1 MTAEDV
7 VEASLSGLRRRKLF
21 VVPGW
26 RYKLVVA
33 LVNRIPVR
41 LRLALEAGAPHN
53 RARLPGRGN
62 PD

>member
-1 MTAEDV
+1 MSAEDV
-7 VEASLSGLRRRKLF
+7 VDASLDGLRRRKLF

-41 LRLALEAGAPHN
+41 LRLALESAAPHN
-53 RARLPGRGN
+53 RARLSERAN

>member
-1 MTAEDV
+1 MSAEDV
-7 VEASLSGLRRRKLF
+7 VDASLAGLRRRKLF

-41 LRLALEAGAPHN
+41 LRLALESAAPHN
-53 RARLPGRGN
+53 RARPPELAN